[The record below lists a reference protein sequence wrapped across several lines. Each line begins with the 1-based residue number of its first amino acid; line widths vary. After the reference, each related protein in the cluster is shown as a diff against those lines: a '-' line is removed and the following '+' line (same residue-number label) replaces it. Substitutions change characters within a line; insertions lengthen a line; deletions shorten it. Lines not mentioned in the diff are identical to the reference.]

1 MNLDEDSVCPS
12 LLSFCLVMDRNK
24 SKIKKKWT
32 QINKIF
38 GGFDF
43 FYILFVVFSMF
54 DFRNFIALLRQEVEK
69 NLEIFIEMWGFLN
82 ISCPCVFLYN
92 YGLRIDL
99 HGSLAL
105 AFSLLM
111 VCSWF
116 SFVIIKV
123 LTPVL
128 IWLLVIA
135 LTLRQ
140 TKAISTHPYD
150 K

>member
-1 MNLDEDSVCPS
+1 
-12 LLSFCLVMDRNK
+12 MDKNK

-69 NLEIFIEMWGFLN
+69 NLEIFIKMWGFLN

-92 YGLRIDL
+92 YGLR
-99 HGSLAL
+99 GSLAL

-128 IWLLVIA
+128 I
-135 LTLRQ
+135 
-140 TKAISTHPYD
+140 
-150 K
+150 

>member
-1 MNLDEDSVCPS
+1 M
-12 LLSFCLVMDRNK
+12 
-24 SKIKKKWT
+24 
-32 QINKIF
+32 
-38 GGFDF
+38 
-43 FYILFVVFSMF
+43 VFSMF

-92 YGLRIDL
+92 YGLHIDL
-99 HGSLAL
+99 RGSLAL

-116 SFVIIKV
+116 SFVNIKV

-128 IWLLVIA
+128 I
-135 LTLRQ
+135 
-140 TKAISTHPYD
+140 
-150 K
+150 

>member
-1 MNLDEDSVCPS
+1 M
-12 LLSFCLVMDRNK
+12 
-24 SKIKKKWT
+24 
-32 QINKIF
+32 
-38 GGFDF
+38 
-43 FYILFVVFSMF
+43 VFSMF

-92 YGLRIDL
+92 YGLHIDL
-99 HGSLAL
+99 RGSLAL

-123 LTPVL
+123 LKPVL
-128 IWLLVIA
+128 I
-135 LTLRQ
+135 
-140 TKAISTHPYD
+140 
-150 K
+150 